1 MTVEEM
7 IEKKKAAGYS
17 CEQLAKLSGVPIGTV
32 QKIFSGITKKP
43 RHGTIIALERIL
55 KSTGYEMHK
64 NRADDYLMVSE
75 AKATCSCSRDPL
87 KPWEW
92 PDQGSY
98 TVDDYLELPGD
109 VRAELINGVFY
120 DMGSPSAAHQ
130 IISAELTYALMDYV
144 KKKNGKCQVFTAPFD
159 VQLDCDDKTMV
170 QPDVLVICKRS
181 GYTKERG
188 IGAPD
193 LCIEI
198 LSPTTR
204 KKDMNLKNQKYTDAG
219 VREYWIVDPD
229 ERKVLVYDIAAGAFP
244 AIYGFNNKIPVA
256 IWDNEC
262 EVDLSEL
269 EDKLDEMQ

>member
-1 MTVEEM
+1 MNVKEM
-7 IEKKKAAGYS
+7 IEKKKEAGYS
-17 CEQLAKLSGVPIGTV
+17 CEQIAKLSGVPIGTV
-32 QKIFSGITKKP
+32 QKIFSGITKRP
-43 RHGTIIALERIL
+43 RHGTVLALERIL
-55 KSTGYEMHK
+55 KNTGYGAYKE
-64 NRADDYLMVSE
+64 DDSLMVSE
-75 AKATCSCSRDPL
+75 AQVSYSSSRDPV

-98 TVDDYLELPGD
+98 TVDDYLDLPED

-120 DMGSPSAAHQ
+120 DMGAPSAAHQ
-130 IISAELTYALMDYV
+130 IISAEITYALMDYI
-144 KKKNGKCQVFTAPFD
+144 KKKNGKCQVFTAPFAI
-159 VQLDCDDKTMV
+159 QLDRDDKTMV

-198 LSPTTR
+198 LSPSTR

-219 VREYWIVDPD
+219 VREYWIVEPD
-229 ERKVLVYDIAAGAFP
+229 ERKVLVYDIANGAFP
-244 AIYGFNNKIPVA
+244 AIYGFNTKIPVA

-262 EVDLSEL
+262 EVDLSGL
-269 EDKLDEMQ
+269 EEKLDEMQ